1 MKKITALAL
10 ALLMVLSCGI
20 TGSATELEIEDNR
33 LISTENIEINGIST
47 TVKTYDDQG
56 FIVTT
61 YEFTDEGL
69 TKTDM
74 EDAISVIESELSSD
88 SPSLLASG
96 PTATASKKFNTS
108 EHSPTDVSL
117 TASQSGTFCKSIDN
131 EYAYL
136 WIVGGVSKAAYT
148 SPDYTPSSI
157 SISPNSITNSASAT
171 YKYVIP
177 LRAGNGTQTEHTQD
191 PTYGLTVYNTVN
203 WTTSY
208 EDVFVYAHFDNAQ
221 VSFDLSDSKIR
232 LGGIDFHCLTYG
244 IPKPST
250 GRVYV
255 RQQKDYSVPT
265 SSLSFRGYTYD
276 PGFTYAVGTTQ
287 AECQF
292 GCNIEIT
299 LLRGNA
305 SEWSFVAPNTV
316 FQT

>member
-157 SISPNSITNSASAT
+157 SITETFETTGLQVSISWPPAVTTGSKIYERTLGPYKNVNFVTLNWPQISASNVFATAFSITATTTVDASFENGSVIGHSAS
-171 YKYVIP
+171 
-177 LRAGNGTQTEHTQD
+177 
-191 PTYGLTVYNTVN
+191 
-203 WTTSY
+203 TSY
-208 EDVFVYAHFDNAQ
+208 KQ
-221 VSFDLSDSKIR
+221 SFQS
-232 LGGIDFHCLTYG
+232 G
-244 IPKPST
+244 
-250 GRVYV
+250 
-255 RQQKDYSVPT
+255 
-265 SSLSFRGYTYD
+265 
-276 PGFTYAVGTTQ
+276 
-287 AECQF
+287 
-292 GCNIEIT
+292 
-299 LLRGNA
+299 
-305 SEWSFVAPNTV
+305 W
-316 FQT
+316 